1 MSAYDWDAV
10 FDEDY
15 LFFYEV
21 FLTPELSEREAEFI
35 ARVLDVPP
43 GAALLD
49 VPCGHGRIA
58 NRLARRGYRVAGLD
72 RSPLFLARAR
82 DEARAWDV
90 EVDYREG
97 DMRALPW
104 PEASF
109 DAVICWFTSFGYFDE
124 EDNRRVLAEFHRV
137 LRPGG
142 RLLLEQMHR
151 ERVVRS
157 FAPGQA
163 EAVTIHERDGDYLI
177 DRSRF
182 DLSSGRVETERI
194 VVRAGRVR
202 RVAYGVRL
210 YALTELRD
218 LLTASGFRE
227 VRAWGEFGSPLTLD
241 SRRLVVL
248 ALK

>member
-1 MSAYDWDAV
+1 MSTYDWDQV

-15 LFFYEV
+15 LFFYEA
-21 FLTPELSEREAEFI
+21 FLTPERNDREAESI
-35 ARVLDVPP
+35 AGLLGLPP
-43 GAALLD
+43 GTAVLD

-72 RSPLFLARAR
+72 RSPLFLERAR
-82 DEARAWDV
+82 DEARAWGV

-104 PEASF
+104 PDGTF
-109 DAVICWFTSFGYFDE
+109 DAVVCWFTSFGYFND

-142 RLLLEQMHR
+142 RLLLEQIHR

-157 FAPGQA
+157 IAPGQP
-163 EAVTIHERDGDYLI
+163 ETVAVVERDGHLLI

-182 DLSSGRVETERI
+182 DLAASRVETERI
-194 VVRAGRVR
+194 LVRDGRVR
-202 RVAYGVRL
+202 RVRYGVRL
-210 YALTELRD
+210 YTLTELD
-218 LLTASGFRE
+218 GLLREQGFRE
-227 VRAWGEFGSPLTLD
+227 VQAWGELGDRLTLD
-241 SRRLVVL
+241 SRRLVTL
-248 ALK
+248 AVK